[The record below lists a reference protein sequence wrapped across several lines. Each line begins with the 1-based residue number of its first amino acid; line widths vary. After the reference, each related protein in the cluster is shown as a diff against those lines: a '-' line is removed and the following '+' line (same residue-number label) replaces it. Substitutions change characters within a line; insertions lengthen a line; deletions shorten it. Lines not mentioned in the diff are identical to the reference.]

1 MGFCRKGQHRGHV
14 ACSCQPGLLPATD
27 SAPYQWEKLWQWPGP
42 CLLRKIERFKRK
54 CLCIAPNHVLLVI
67 NLGYPR
73 THSSPTTV
81 HISQAFVERSTGS
94 HLVYPGGGVHSWG
107 LNKNINLQDCI
118 MTDTDWLI
126 STFIVTWL
134 IWGHLEFVNRVA
146 NKIFFFH
153 VHNNFFKCNLRCSN
167 QC

>member
-14 ACSCQPGLLPATD
+14 ACSRQPGLLPASD
-27 SAPYQWEKLWQWPGP
+27 SAPYQWEKLWQWLGP
-42 CLLRKIERFKRK
+42 CLLRKIERK
-54 CLCIAPNHVLLVI
+54 CLCVLLQIMCFLWSTLVI
-67 NLGYPR
+67 PEFV
-73 THSSPTTV
+73 HPWPPSV

-94 HLVYPGGGVHSWG
+94 HSVCPGGGVRSWG

>member
-1 MGFCRKGQHRGHV
+1 MGFCRKGQPSGHV
-14 ACSCQPGLLPATD
+14 TCCFQSACFWLCPTPM
-27 SAPYQWEKLWQWPGP
+27 EKLWQWLGP
-42 CLLRKIERFKRK
+42 CLLRKIERLEKK
-54 CLCIAPNHVLLVI
+54 QCLCVLLQIMCFLWSTLVI
-67 NLGYPR
+67 PEFF
-73 THSSPTTV
+73 HPW
-81 HISQAFVERSTGS
+81 STCTFHK
-94 HLVYPGGGVHSWG
+94 HLWRGALEAIFGGWVHSWG
-107 LNKNINLQDCI
+107 LNKNISFQDCI